1 MSQYDLASIII
12 SSIALAISIIPI
24 IVNIVKFFKNRLSTK
39 TLQVELSKLRNDGGW
54 NTDWIHGDLTITN
67 NTKKEFTISRIIVI
81 VNGLYCKV
89 WQPRENYF
97 LQEISVPVSPIPPIR
112 LLSHDAAII
121 DFFIQAPFRIE
132 QPTAA
137 VLSLVTPYQKL
148 DYPITLPIDGGKN
161 DCNDE

>member
-39 TLQVELSKLRNDGGW
+39 TLQVELSKLSNDGGW
-54 NTDWIHGDLTITN
+54 NTDWLHGDLTITN

-81 VNGLYCKV
+81 VNGQYCKV
-89 WQPRENYF
+89 WQPREKLVLKEFN
-97 LQEISVPVSPIPPIR
+97 VPITTIPPIR

-121 DFFIQAPFRIE
+121 DFFIEASFRIE
-132 QPTAA
+132 KPTVA
-137 VLSLVTPYQKL
+137 VLSLVTPYQRL